1 MSPLYP
7 AAWDEIEAP
16 HVAAEPPGPRSREI
30 LARIERTA
38 YPGTG
43 GGLSPLAL
51 AGKTG
56 WTVADVDGNVF
67 LDCASASASVP
78 LGAGRTELL
87 EPAIAAI
94 ERFGNEDSHA
104 LASELMA
111 ELGERLLAV
120 SPASLRRYD
129 IALNGTEA
137 VEIAVKMMRR
147 ATGRPIILAFHGS
160 YHGEST
166 TTAALGAEASEIS
179 RGLRGLVPGFVHVP
193 YPHAYRTPFRDPR
206 PGGTGDATVDYIRDH
221 VLFHALDPADV
232 AGVVIEPVLGS
243 GGCVAPPDPFWPAL
257 TELCR
262 EHGWLLCADE
272 VKTGMGRAG
281 HLFAV
286 ERWGVEPD
294 LMCLGKA
301 LGGGVMPI
309 GALLGSERVLG
320 SFDDVPTGSTW
331 AWLPGR
337 LRGGAGDARPLRR
350 RAGARERRRARSAG
364 NGSARRA
371 ARALR
376 ADRRR
381 ARRGLLPGDRVRPRS
396 RDLRA
401 RCRAPARG
409 GDRDAAPRGARG
421 FLDHLDQHP
430 TVADHAGSGARPG
443 LRDRPGLDRGGARRS
458 VTMTLETEL
467 GAELAAMSEAG
478 TRKRIPVLHSPQGPL
493 IEIEGR
499 GEVICLC
506 SNDYLGLANHPDVV
520 AAAADG
526 LARYGAGTASVRFI
540 CGKFAPHVE
549 LEHDLAEF
557 CGTPAALTYVSC
569 WNANAALLDALCDRP
584 AAIFSD
590 RLNHA
595 SIIDGMRLA
604 RPAHKAVYEHSDP
617 DDLRRALREAPS
629 VERRLIVTDG
639 VFSMEGDLAP
649 IPELAAIAA
658 EHEATLIV
666 DDSHGIGVVGE
677 TGRGVVERFGL
688 LGRDDIVLTGTLG
701 KALGGAAGGFV
712 AGGEALCEVLEQRSR
727 AQLFSNGLPPSVA
740 CSARRALA
748 ELRDRPA
755 LVARLRANVAAM
767 RDAIA
772 ATGLEPLEGESAI
785 VPIIVGATPH
795 AIRASEL
802 LLERGVYATG
812 FGYPVVPEGTARV
825 RVQVS
830 AALEP
835 SHLARAAEA
844 IGEVGREL
852 GLATTRA

>member
-1 MSPLYP
+1 
-7 AAWDEIEAP
+7 
-16 HVAAEPPGPRSREI
+16 
-30 LARIERTA
+30 
-38 YPGTG
+38 
-43 GGLSPLAL
+43 
-51 AGKTG
+51 
-56 WTVADVDGNVF
+56 
-67 LDCASASASVP
+67 
-78 LGAGRTELL
+78 
-87 EPAIAAI
+87 
-94 ERFGNEDSHA
+94 
-104 LASELMA
+104 
-111 ELGERLLAV
+111 
-120 SPASLRRYD
+120 
-129 IALNGTEA
+129 
-137 VEIAVKMMRR
+137 
-147 ATGRPIILAFHGS
+147 
-160 YHGEST
+160 
-166 TTAALGAEASEIS
+166 
-179 RGLRGLVPGFVHVP
+179 
-193 YPHAYRTPFRDPR
+193 
-206 PGGTGDATVDYIRDH
+206 
-221 VLFHALDPADV
+221 
-232 AGVVIEPVLGS
+232 
-243 GGCVAPPDPFWPAL
+243 
-257 TELCR
+257 
-262 EHGWLLCADE
+262 
-272 VKTGMGRAG
+272 
-281 HLFAV
+281 
-286 ERWGVEPD
+286 
-294 LMCLGKA
+294 
-301 LGGGVMPI
+301 
-309 GALLGSERVLG
+309 
-320 SFDDVPTGSTW
+320 
-331 AWLPGR
+331 
-337 LRGGAGDARPLRR
+337 
-350 RAGARERRRARSAG
+350 
-364 NGSARRA
+364 
-371 ARALR
+371 
-376 ADRRR
+376 
-381 ARRGLLPGDRVRPRS
+381 
-396 RDLRA
+396 
-401 RCRAPARG
+401 
-409 GDRDAAPRGARG
+409 
-421 FLDHLDQHP
+421 
-430 TVADHAGSGARPG
+430 
-443 LRDRPGLDRGGARRS
+443 
-458 VTMTLETEL
+458 MTLETEL

-748 ELRDRPA
+748 ELRDRPQ

-844 IGEVGREL
+844 IGQVGREL
-852 GLATTRA
+852 GLATARA